1 VHFEA
6 ALNLVWLALGL
17 AALAMA
23 GRNVLKRRRVLDGSG
38 LSHGAPAWLHIVGV
52 ALIVVALFPYI
63 SATDDLLRIEHFH
76 ARADQQHT
84 NLPGKHSRTD
94 NLIRLYETMDTPL
107 VCAVREISLV
117 FFFIALVFLPVL
129 RLVERCQP
137 QESGRSPPILAL

>member
-6 ALNLVWLALGL
+6 ALNLIWVALGL
-17 AALAMA
+17 AALALA
-23 GRNVLKRRRVLDGSG
+23 GRNVLKRRRAIEGSG
-38 LSHGAPAWLHIVGV
+38 PSHGAPAWLHIVGV

-76 ARADQQHT
+76 ATADQQQT

-107 VCAVREISLV
+107 VCAVCEISLV
-117 FFFIALVFLPVL
+117 FFFIALVFVPVA

-137 QESGRSPPILAL
+137 QESGRSPPLPAF